1 RTSVDRH
8 LTLAP
13 RQTIRWPDVVRTYF
27 GLGELGS
34 LWIEHHG
41 QPPVAIV
48 RNSDIAHGGRAS
60 VESPLH
66 WRDAVSAGTDAD
78 ELTIV
83 GIDARR
89 IPATRV
95 NVGVVNLG
103 RIPATFKIAAWTR
116 GGVQVGRTLEA
127 GIGEEDIWW
136 IVDAEGELGTLIDET
151 MSIRITPIAGT
162 GAAFATIV
170 LPSGDTEFI
179 PAIPAQ
185 QQ

>member
-1 RTSVDRH
+1 MASYLSRIQIPEKSAIVSSERSGMGFPLIGSLPGANGAFWISDLTLHNPFRDPITISLRFIGPRASVDRH

-41 QPPVAIV
+41 QPPVAVV

-66 WRDAVSAGTDAD
+66 WRDAVSAGPDAD

-95 NVGVVNLG
+95 NN
-103 RIPATFKIAAWTR
+103 
-116 GGVQVGRTLEA
+116 
-127 GIGEEDIWW
+127 
-136 IVDAEGELGTLIDET
+136 
-151 MSIRITPIAGT
+151 
-162 GAAFATIV
+162 
-170 LPSGDTEFI
+170 PSRR
-179 PAIPAQ
+179 
-185 QQ
+185 